1 MSDNTS
7 AHAHT
12 APLIGGTPLTWDDQG
27 TGRPFLLLH
36 GGAGPGS
43 VLPFATLLARH
54 GRVLT
59 PTHPGFAGRP
69 RPDSLDSIS
78 GLASVY
84 LDLLQRLDLRDVT
97 VVGNSLGGWI
107 ASELALR
114 DPSRIGRIVLVN
126 AVGIHVDGDAT
137 EIADIFALHPDQAAR
152 LAFHDPS
159 ARPDPAALT
168 SDELAAAA
176 ANRTAAA
183 VYAGDPYMHDPELR
197 RRLRSVEVPVL
208 VTWGRQDGIVSP
220 AYGRAYAESFAAA
233 RFELVEDAGH
243 FPQIE
248 QPTRLLGL
256 IREFAGDTAR
266 PVHSL

>member
-1 MSDNTS
+1 MSDRTA
-7 AHAHT
+7 AHAHA
-12 APLIGGTPLTWDDQG
+12 APLIGGVSLTWDDQG

-43 VLPFATLLARH
+43 VLPFARLLAGH

-69 RPDSLDSIS
+69 RPDNLDSIP

-84 LDLLQRLDLRDVT
+84 LDLLRQLDLRDVT

-114 DPSRIGRIVLVN
+114 DTSRIGRIVLVN

-159 ARPDPAALT
+159 VRPDPATLT
-168 SDELAAAA
+168 NDEIAAAA

-183 VYAGDPYMHDPELR
+183 VYARDPYMHDPELR
-197 RRLRSVEVPVL
+197 RRLPKVDVPVL
-208 VTWGRQDGIVSP
+208 VAWGREDGIVTP
-220 AYGRAYAESFAAA
+220 AYGKAYAESFAAA
-233 RFELVEDAGH
+233 RFELVADAGH

-248 QPTRLLGL
+248 QPARLLDL
-256 IREFAGDTAR
+256 IREFAGDATR
-266 PVHSL
+266 PGDSV